1 MSPHKSLQAL
11 PFCLVAFAVFIVPG
25 FGGPLFKQDNIRVVF
40 VGDSI
45 TGQGGG
51 WINTGFVFQ
60 IEKALENIYP
70 DQQRELISLG
80 GSGSGVQS
88 WLSHEK
94 KSREEE
100 RFLDIKKF
108 ELKENLGKPAD
119 ILVIMLGMNDVLA
132 PYVGD
137 DENSLKKWQADYLSL
152 ITALRAR
159 INPKTVA
166 LATISM
172 ATEDPKSAKN
182 LLINRLNQ
190 LICDIAREQHFLVLP
205 VNASVWD
212 VLKRGRQI
220 NPRFHASNDFVHPNL
235 AGHIGVATGMLK
247 GLGETKAVA
256 FLEDEPLAKVWQ
268 AEEKKKKENP
278 APSPATPWLLAAK
291 LPQPFWDGN
300 AFQADKARTPIDK
313 AIEANADFTAAIDI
327 GKGQHLVWQEYIPSI
342 NYTGKDQPGNADF
355 SSITHASIFEG
366 GYGAQWIKS
375 PEATPVHINLSTDVF
390 AGNIH
395 LTLWLNGKQLHQ
407 GMLKKKASAATVKA
421 TLQKGW
427 NTLVF
432 KANHRAW
439 QWQVVVA
446 ITSPEGKTVNK
457 LEYSAKPQS
466 PMNSTLPGTPTSPS
480 ASSL

>member
-1 MSPHKSLQAL
+1 MRSLSIHLIAL
-11 PFCLVAFAVFIVPG
+11 VLLSTPCLAG
-25 FGGPLFKQDNIRVVF
+25 SLFKQDNVRVVF

-60 IEKALENIYP
+60 ISKALQEIYP
-70 DQQRELISLG
+70 DLQPELVPLG

-88 WLSHEK
+88 WLNHEK
-94 KSREEE
+94 KSREEK
-100 RFLDIKKF
+100 RLLDIKKF
-108 ELKENLGKPAD
+108 ELKENLSKPAD

-132 PYVGD
+132 PYVGE
-137 DENSLKKWQADYLSL
+137 DETSLKKWQGDYLSL

-159 INPKTVA
+159 IHPKTIA

-172 ATEDPKSAKN
+172 DTEDPESAKN
-182 LLINRLNQ
+182 LLIKKMNQ
-190 LICDIAREQHFLVLP
+190 LIRELADKHQFLTLP

-212 VLKRGRQI
+212 VLKQGRQI
-220 NPRFHASNDFVHPNL
+220 NPRFHVTNDFVHPNL
-235 AGHIGVATGMLK
+235 AGHIAVAAGMLN
-247 GLGETKAVA
+247 GLGESKAAA
-256 FLEDEPLAKVWQ
+256 FLQNEVLNEVWQ
-268 AEEKKKKENP
+268 AQEKKEK
-278 APSPATPWLLAAK
+278 PSPPVSTPWLLAAK
-291 LPQPFWDGN
+291 LPQPFWEQYK
-300 AFQADKARTPIDK
+300 FQADQARTPIDK
-313 AIEANADFTAAIDI
+313 AIEANADFTGAIDI
-327 GKGQHLVWQEYIPSI
+327 GDGQQLDWKEYIPNI
-342 NYTGKDQPGNADF
+342 NYTGEDQPGSADF
-355 SSITHASIFEG
+355 SAITHAKLFEG

-375 PEATPVHINLSTDVF
+375 PAASPVQITLSTDIF

-407 GMLKKKASAATVKA
+407 GMLKKKSSATTINT

-446 ITSPEGKTVNK
+446 VTSPEGEMIHN
-457 LEYSAKPQS
+457 LEYSASPQ
-466 PMNSTLPGTPTSPS
+466 PPITG
-480 ASSL
+480 AE